1 MADGIYQHVDV
12 REEGKENAFS
22 LGHTLWIN
30 NEVSWFCC
38 GGGGCWSVAYRVFLI
53 HCRSLKIW
61 MKLLLGTFSQWR
73 HLPGICWGIS
83 TSRSATG
90 EAGRYVYWGLFFFLW
105 HCSYNWVVSCLFVL
119 SWLAHLI
126 LLILFFICQKMEE
139 LLMRT
144 KREKPT
150 FIPYFISACKDLP
163 GKFILGYQP
172 RAKPRYVEMF
182 VSYFHERKCEVGC
195 INVVQIYISLFICWK
210 VSGWLTGRLSFMW
223 NALFFIL
230 SIGLSMWLL
239 PQMDSATVHR
249 FFLRW
254 MGFSGGLRTI
264 FRTLCQ
270 VWKCYNYT
278 L

>member
-38 GGGGCWSVAYRVFLI
+38 WGGGLLKCCLQSFFD
-53 HCRSLKIW
+53 SLQEFEDLDEITARYIQP
-61 MKLLLGTFSQWR
+61 MASFARDMLGHKYFQECNR
-73 HLPGICWGIS
+73 G
-83 TSRSATG
+83 SREVCILRFG
-90 EAGRYVYWGLFFFLW
+90 FFLW

-254 MGFSGGLRTI
+254 MGFSGGLKTI

>member
-1 MADGIYQHVDV
+1 MYI
-12 REEGKENAFS
+12 EF
-22 LGHTLWIN
+22 
-30 NEVSWFCC
+30 F
-38 GGGGCWSVAYRVFLI
+38 
-53 HCRSLKIW
+53 
-61 MKLLLGTFSQWR
+61 
-73 HLPGICWGIS
+73 
-83 TSRSATG
+83 
-90 EAGRYVYWGLFFFLW
+90 FFFLW

-223 NALFFIL
+223 NALFFYPLHRIEYVTITPDGFRYR
-230 SIGLSMWLL
+230 SQIFPTVNGL
-239 PQMDSATVHR
+239 
-249 FFLRW
+249 FRW
-254 MGFSGGLRTI
+254 FKDHFQDPVPGMKVL
-264 FRTLCQ
+264 
-270 VWKCYNYT
+270 
-278 L
+278 

>member
-1 MADGIYQHVDV
+1 MYI
-12 REEGKENAFS
+12 
-22 LGHTLWIN
+22 
-30 NEVSWFCC
+30 EV
-38 GGGGCWSVAYRVFLI
+38 
-53 HCRSLKIW
+53 
-61 MKLLLGTFSQWR
+61 
-73 HLPGICWGIS
+73 
-83 TSRSATG
+83 
-90 EAGRYVYWGLFFFLW
+90 FFFLW

>member
-90 EAGRYVYWGLFFFLW
+90 EAGRYVYWVVFFFCDIVLIIELW
-105 HCSYNWVVSCLFVL
+105 AVCLF
-119 SWLAHLI
+119 
-126 LLILFFICQKMEE
+126 C
-139 LLMRT
+139 
-144 KREKPT
+144 
-150 FIPYFISACKDLP
+150 
-163 GKFILGYQP
+163 LGL
-172 RAKPRYVEMF
+172 
-182 VSYFHERKCEVGC
+182 H
-195 INVVQIYISLFICWK
+195 
-210 VSGWLTGRLSFMW
+210 
-223 NALFFIL
+223 IL
-230 SIGLSMWLL
+230 SCSSCSLSVRKWKSCWCGQRGRSPPSSL
-239 PQMDSATVHR
+239 
-249 FFLRW
+249 
-254 MGFSGGLRTI
+254 
-264 FRTLCQ
+264 TLFQ
-270 VWKCYNYT
+270 HAKIYQENSS
-278 L
+278 